1 MGHNGK
7 SVPLD
12 ALALSPHFLSNF
24 SVRLCWMNVLF
35 FRWDTRT
42 HTHTFKYLIAPRIA
56 RDCCIIV
63 AVTTRNNCTKQSII
77 YLYLLQSG
85 GGQFNLFIKLNTIFS
100 FPVVSKN
107 SATYSN
113 KYTQAVVHTE
123 GLGGWSPSRFGI
135 SMLSALDMAQGLF
148 FLWF

>member
-12 ALALSPHFLSNF
+12 ALALSPHFLSHNF
-24 SVRLCWMNVLF
+24 SDRLCWMNVLF
-35 FRWDTRT
+35 FHWDT
-42 HTHTFKYLIAPRIA
+42 HTHTFKYLIAPTIA

-77 YLYLLQSG
+77 YLYLLQSSRG
-85 GGQFNLFIKLNTIFS
+85 GEFNLFIKLNTIFS
-100 FPVVSKN
+100 FPIVSKN

-113 KYTQAVVHTE
+113 KYIQAVVHTE
-123 GLGGWSPSRFGI
+123 GLGGWSLSRFGI
-135 SMLSALDMAQGLF
+135 SMLSALDMAQGIY